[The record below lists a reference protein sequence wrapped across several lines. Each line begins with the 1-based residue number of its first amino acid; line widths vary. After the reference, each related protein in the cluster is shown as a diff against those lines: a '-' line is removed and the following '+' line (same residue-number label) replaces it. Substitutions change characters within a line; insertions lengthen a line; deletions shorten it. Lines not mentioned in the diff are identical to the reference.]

1 MNSGNNRLRAPLKTA
16 RGLGSAKDGTHH
28 FVLQRI
34 TAVALV
40 FLSLY
45 VVALVVSLIG
55 DDYLAVRETVARPVN
70 AVLLV
75 AFLVATFWHSKLGL
89 QVIIEDY
96 VHTPG
101 SATVLHLLNIFVNV
115 LAALAS
121 VLAVVRIALGA

>member
-1 MNSGNNRLRAPLKTA
+1 MSMNNNRLRAPLKTA

-45 VVALVVSLIG
+45 VVGLVVSLIG
-55 DDYLAVRETVARPVN
+55 DDYLAVRNTVAHPCN
-70 AVLLV
+70 AVLLI
-75 AFLVATFWHSKLGL
+75 AFLVSMFWHSKLGM

-96 VHTPG
+96 VHDEG
-101 SATVLHLLNIFVNV
+101 IKLVLIMANTFFAVAV
-115 LAALAS
+115 ALAS
-121 VLAVVRIALGA
+121 AFAILTLSFKV